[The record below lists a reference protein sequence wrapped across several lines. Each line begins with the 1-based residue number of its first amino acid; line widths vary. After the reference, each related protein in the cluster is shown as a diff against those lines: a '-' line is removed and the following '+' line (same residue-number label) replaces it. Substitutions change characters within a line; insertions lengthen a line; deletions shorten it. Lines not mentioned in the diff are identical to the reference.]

1 MGADSSVVLEAE
13 AMNFFLF
20 IQWICGADRM
30 AGVSSVF

>member
-1 MGADSSVVLEAE
+1 MGAESNVVLGAE
-13 AMNFFLF
+13 AMNFLF